1 MFEATKDVLRSHI
14 SNKDRQYNGKEK
26 TRVRIDDIVIWR
38 KDYMISK
45 YAKICKQILVPGFS
59 EIRVAQS
66 VVFCIVFWELQ
77 I

>member
-1 MFEATKDVLRSHI
+1 
-14 SNKDRQYNGKEK
+14 
-26 TRVRIDDIVIWR
+26 VRIDDIVIWR

-45 YAKICKQILVPGFS
+45 YAKICKQILVQGFS
-59 EIRVAQS
+59 EVRVAQS